1 MTYNGQKICRI
12 YGKWDK
18 DLGCAAAYIIYAD
31 GTTEKTPLNKLQG
44 WFYKTK

>member
-12 YGKWDK
+12 YGKWNK

-31 GTTEKTPLNKLQG
+31 GTKMIMPFLTLAEG
-44 WFYKTK
+44 FAYE